1 MRVIH
6 LLDSLN
12 RGGVEMLALDVCR
25 NARAGG
31 LDLTLVATGGGDLE
45 DDFRRSGADFVR
57 LRRRLPVDPS
67 VVFRLRRIIKRRRAR
82 VVHTYQAVEGLHAY
96 LAARGTDARVVLS
109 FHGYAPD
116 AKNRAALKFLVP
128 RVHANVAV
136 SRDFLSSLKSVEGL
150 DTGRNFHVVYDAV
163 DAKRVRA
170 AAPSLRA
177 ELGLG
182 DGELLLGMVANFYP
196 DGRKD
201 QMTVCR
207 ALPALFGRVPGARF
221 AFVGGHE
228 PSAPRPFEECVEF
241 CRRQGISGR
250 VHFLGKRADIAEVLS
265 SLDVFVFSSLR
276 DTFGVA
282 VVEAM
287 LAGVPCVV
295 SDIGPLVEVSG
306 EGRYAALFRTGD
318 REDLAR
324 RLVELSEDR
333 ETRLA
338 LGAAGREWAARQFSI
353 EAHVAALRELY
364 GGLAAA

>member
-12 RGGVEMLALDVCR
+12 QGGVEMLALDVCR

-45 DDFRRSGADFVR
+45 EDFRRSGADFVR
-57 LRRRLPVDPS
+57 LRRRLPLDPL
-67 VVFRLRRIIKRRRAR
+67 VVFSLRRIIKRRRVR

-96 LAARGTDARVVLS
+96 FAALGTDARLVLS

-128 RVHANVAV
+128 RAHANVAV

-150 DTGRNFHVVYDAV
+150 DTSRNFHVVHDAV
-163 DAKRVRA
+163 DAKRMRP
-170 AAPSLRA
+170 AAPGLRA
-177 ELGLG
+177 ELGLRQG
-182 DGELLLGMVANFYP
+182 DLLLGMVANFYP

-207 ALPALFGRVPGARF
+207 ALPALFERAPGARF
-221 AFVGGHE
+221 AFVGGHL
-228 PSAPRPFEECVEF
+228 PGAPRPFEECAEY
-241 CRRQGISGR
+241 CRQHGISGR

-306 EGRYAALFRTGD
+306 GGRYAALFRTGD
-318 REDLAR
+318 AEDLAR
-324 RLVELSEDR
+324 RLVGLAEDR
-333 ETRLA
+333 AERLA
-338 LGAAGREWAARQFSI
+338 LGARGREWAARQFGI
-353 EAHVAALRELY
+353 EAHVNALRQLY
-364 GGLAAA
+364 DGLTAP